1 MSALPAAAAARPS
14 HSSQPSAI
22 VKTAD
27 TRRRPPY
34 SIFFTFCVNHLAL
47 SQPRL
52 LFRPS
57 IGRTVIKQV
66 AHQTRNHVE
75 KVKHIKVLE
84 TFPVHPE
91 NRKVRLSRHTTIPPL
106 LLIPLNVKVKETV

>member
-1 MSALPAAAAARPS
+1 LPAAAAARPS

-27 TRRRPPY
+27 TRHRPPY
-34 SIFFTFCVNHLAL
+34 IFFTFCVNHLAL

-57 IGRTVIKQV
+57 VERAVIKQV
-66 AHQTRNHVE
+66 ACQTRNDVE

-84 TFPVHPE
+84 TFSVHPE